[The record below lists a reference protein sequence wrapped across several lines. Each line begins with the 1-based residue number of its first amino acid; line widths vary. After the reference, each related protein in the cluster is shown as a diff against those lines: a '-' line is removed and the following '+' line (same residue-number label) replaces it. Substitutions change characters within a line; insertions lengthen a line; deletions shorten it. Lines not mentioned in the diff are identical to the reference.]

1 MIIQPP
7 QRLVS
12 QVFFTLGTDSI
23 SQEGNETFSIELK
36 QERVPMVNAD
46 AAAHLNGVIIDRN
59 SKYNYVRF
67 S

>member
-12 QVFFTLGTDSI
+12 QVFFTLRTDSI

-36 QERVPMVNAD
+36 QERVSMVNAD
-46 AAAHLNGVIIDRN
+46 AAHLNGVIIDRN